1 MRAARLHLASRRA
14 SSGGVCS
21 PRDIR
26 MLFRRGSR
34 EIENIWGT
42 RGCIIREKSIA
53 RERGARGGGRRR
65 RSGPLNVIS
74 SRPTSERI
82 RGGGSASRDLVRAT
96 FTLQQRYRI
105 SRRRCNRRCNL
116 YLVSRPSAYGLSY
129 VRVTYVSVRAR
140 AINLSLLDQVF
151 IRSGGGAEQKSCNC
165 IARLLR

>member
-1 MRAARLHLASRRA
+1 VAACVPRAISECYFVGDRGKLKISGERGIALFGKKASR
-14 SSGGVCS
+14 G
-21 PRDIR
+21 
-26 MLFRRGSR
+26 
-34 EIENIWGT
+34 
-42 RGCIIREKSIA
+42 
-53 RERGARGGGRRR
+53 RGAREGGGRR